1 MDLSNFDLIPAVID
15 NANDP
20 EKLGRVKCTIPGVT
34 DNSMIC
40 DENMPWVHPLTM
52 SSYQQFSNPM
62 QGQKVWVLVDK
73 EDNKNLWYIPLF
85 EYIDI
90 TEDFVKEKYNNNAE
104 VVFARNLG
112 GQKAMMTY
120 DDKDGIILE
129 LRDAKIHV
137 QQDGDIE
144 LKSHDSYVKIEGGV
158 VYCGKGEDLGGYA
171 QAVKGEQLKSVLTQL
186 QTGIFALQTACGNF
200 PWTSHLVPAVQ
211 KMHSSLN
218 NLDPKILCDNTKV
231 N

>member
-15 NANDP
+15 NVNDP

-40 DENMPWVHPLTM
+40 DENMPWVHPLAM

-129 LRDAKIHV
+129 LRDAKVHV

-158 VYCGKGEDLGGYA
+158 VYCGKEGETYERA
-171 QAVKGEQLKSVLTQL
+171 IKGEQLKSVLEQL
-186 QTGIFALQTACGNF
+186 QLGINALRTACESY
-200 PWTSHLVPAVQ
+200 PKTAHLVPGCTQ
-211 KMHSSLN
+211 MHESLSGLN
-218 NLDPKILCDNTKV
+218 KILCNYTKV

>member
-1 MDLSNFDLIPAVID
+1 MDLGNFDLIPAVID

-20 EKLGRVKCTIPGVT
+20 EKLGRIKCTIPGIT

-52 SSYQQFSNPM
+52 SSYQQFSNPI
-62 QGQKVWVLVDK
+62 QGQKVWVLADK

-104 VVFARNLG
+104 VIMARNLG
-112 GQKAMMTY
+112 GQKMMMTY
-120 DDKDGIILE
+120 DDKDGVIIE

-144 LKSHDSYVKIEGGV
+144 IKSHDSYVKIEGGV
-158 VYCGKGEDLGGYA
+158 VYCGQGADTDVYE
-171 QAVKGEQLKSVLTQL
+171 QAVKGETLKTILDNFHRQLT
-186 QTGIFALQTACGNF
+186 TTFYAACDTSPYTKHLLPAIKTLGNTIEDLK
-200 PWTSHLVPAVQ
+200 P
-211 KMHSSLN
+211 
-218 NLDPKILCDNTKV
+218 ILCDHTKV